1 MAPTRLLTAA
11 LLLTACSAAAPAT
24 TTVLVTG
31 ASGQT
36 GSILYKL
43 LRATPGYT
51 VRAMVRNTTKARAA
65 LGCDK
70 CDPSEGIYT
79 GDVTNV
85 TTLAAAFAVR
95 QRGEIPTCSVALRHY
110 ERPRT
115 HGSTRSSMCVSFWCC
130 WY

>member
-1 MAPTRLLTAA
+1 MYLAA
-11 LLLTACSAAAPAT
+11 LLLASCSAAAPA

-43 LRATPGYT
+43 LRATPGFS

-85 TTLAAAFAVR
+85 TTLTAAFAVR
-95 QRGEIPTCSVALRHY
+95 Q
-110 ERPRT
+110 
-115 HGSTRSSMCVSFWCC
+115 
-130 WY
+130 

>member
-1 MAPTRLLTAA
+1 MYLAA
-11 LLLTACSAAAPAT
+11 LLLASCSAAAPA

-43 LRATPGYT
+43 LRATPGS

-85 TTLAAAFAVR
+85 TTLTAAFAVR
-95 QRGEIPTCSVALRHY
+95 L
-110 ERPRT
+110 
-115 HGSTRSSMCVSFWCC
+115 
-130 WY
+130 